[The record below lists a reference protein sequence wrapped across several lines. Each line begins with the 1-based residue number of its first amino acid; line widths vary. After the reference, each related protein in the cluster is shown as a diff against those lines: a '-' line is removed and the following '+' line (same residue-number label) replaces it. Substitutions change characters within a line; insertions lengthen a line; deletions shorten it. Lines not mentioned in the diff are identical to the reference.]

1 MPTSKLAIKIIKIAA
16 VSILKIKI
24 AICLEFTSYVVY
36 NNIYQTIIEYIL
48 H

>member
-24 AICLEFTSYVVY
+24 VICLECTSYVVY